1 MIYSTCFV
9 HHRNVKDE
17 NSLFSLTGRVA
28 VIDLLNLSCVSVA
41 RYAPTVEEHVRV
53 RGPGVCNYPIL
64 CVCEGVCVM
73 VGGRGEGEKVKMVG
87 QLFSCTLVQVHCHMG
102 LYRYCEHTLSLLNT
116 IIIL

>member
-1 MIYSTCFV
+1 MCVCVCVVFRCIELLSSELVIYSTCFV

-28 VIDLLNLSCVSVA
+28 VIDFLNLSCVSVA

-64 CVCEGVCVM
+64 CVCCVRVCVCGW
-73 VGGRGEGEKVKMVG
+73 VW
-87 QLFSCTLVQVHCHMG
+87 
-102 LYRYCEHTLSLLNT
+102 
-116 IIIL
+116 